1 MDIKS
6 KNVVVVDIS
15 TINSNPQNANRHS
28 IEQIER
34 LEKLITYQGFRNPL
48 IVSNRT
54 NMLVAG
60 HGRLEAALNLGMKQ
74 LPVDFQDFDSEEEE
88 YAYLISDNEIAR
100 WAELDFQSVY
110 DNLKHLDIEDV
121 DLLGIEDFKVPEI
134 DVLDPQ
140 ADEDAVPEVENPIT
154 VRGDIWL
161 LGNHRLMCGDS
172 TMIDDV
178 EKLMDGE
185 KADMV
190 FTDPPYGVSFKSNS
204 RKNKSEFDVL
214 KNDDVFLDFL
224 PCLEFATKENTA
236 WFIWTSQQV
245 YPKWREM
252 FESYYKSTII
262 WSKGGGGMGDLKSD
276 YCPDY
281 EIAIY
286 CNKGKP
292 EFIDKRPMAVWD
304 IGKDAPS
311 SYVHPTQKP
320 VALSENAMSHFIGTG
335 KVVLDLFLGSGSTLI
350 ACEKTSRYCYGNE
363 LDEKYCDVIIKRWQ
377 EYTGK
382 IATLE
387 SSGQTYEELEKE
399 RL

>member
-140 ADEDAVPEVENPIT
+140 ADEDAVPEVQNPIT

-178 EKLMDGE
+178 DKLMDGK

-190 FTDPPYGVSFKSNS
+190 FTDPPYGIGIDGQKKTVAKNPKHS
-204 RKNKSEFDVL
+204 RKEHAFEGWDREIPSEDFWQIL
-214 KNDDVFLDFL
+214 HGLNIPSIVFGANYMTEFL
-224 PCLEFATKENTA
+224 PPSRGWIFWGKGQDGQLTSSDGELA
-236 WFIWTSQQV
+236 WSNLDKPLRVIT
-245 YPKWREM
+245 
-252 FESYYKSTII
+252 
-262 WSKGGGGMGDLKSD
+262 
-276 YCPDY
+276 
-281 EIAIY
+281 
-286 CNKGKP
+286 CN
-292 EFIDKRPMAVWD
+292 RAN
-304 IGKDAPS
+304 IGKS
-311 SYVHPTQKP
+311 VHPTQKP
-320 VALSENAMSHFIGTG
+320 V
-335 KVVLDLFLGSGSTLI
+335 KVVLFCLDFVENSSSVIDFFGGSGSTLM
-350 ACEKTSRYCYGNE
+350 ACEESKRTNYSLE
-363 LDEKYCDVIIKRWQ
+363 LSEKYCDVIINRWQ
-377 EYTGK
+377 NYTGK

-387 SSGQTYEELEKE
+387 DSGQTYEELAKE

>member
-1 MDIKS
+1 VDIKS

-28 IEQIER
+28 IEQIKR

-60 HGRLEAALNLGMKQ
+60 HGRLEAALNLGIKH

-140 ADEDAVPEVENPIT
+140 TDEDAVPEVENPIT

-178 EKLMDGE
+178 EKLIDN
-185 KADMV
+185 KDIDFV
-190 FTDPPYGVSFKSNS
+190 HTDPPYGI
-204 RKNKSEFDVL
+204 SEKGDRSTRGGAH
-214 KNDDVFLDFL
+214 
-224 PCLEFATKENTA
+224 PG
-236 WFIWTSQQV
+236 QV
-245 YPKWREM
+245 YEDFQDDTIQYAIDAYNICEALDIEIQVWWGAN
-252 FESYYKSTII
+252 YYCHSLPQQNN
-262 WSKGGGGMGDLKSD
+262 WLVW
-276 YCPDY
+276 
-281 EIAIY
+281 
-286 CNKGKP
+286 
-292 EFIDKRPMAVWD
+292 DKRVEENQTDFNSDCELAWVKS
-304 IGKDAPS
+304 GKNSVRIFRHLWKGMIKS
-311 SYVHPTQKP
+311 SEHGQARVHPTQKP
-320 VALSENAMSHFIGTG
+320 IELIKHCFNRYDPDKKTVT
-335 KVVLDLFLGSGSTLI
+335 VLDLFGGSGSTLI
-350 ACEKTSRYCYGNE
+350 ACEEVGKESKLME
-363 LDEKYCDVIIKRWQ
+363 LSEKYCDVIIKRWQ
-377 EYTGK
+377 NYTGK

-387 SSGQTYEELEKE
+387 SSGQTYEELKKE